1 MFGKLPQNFDRC
13 VKQIWTHGGTAN
25 PYAYHL
31 RNLFHICVDSA
42 ETEREPMKKKKKKKG
57 Y

>member
-42 ETEREPMKKKKKKKG
+42 ETEREPMKKKKG